1 LPTVIVILRIFCT
14 LPVNLDEEE
23 RSFRTLALVKGRMT
37 QLGYVLTEATIK
49 WADEVSCRLRSCIDL
64 VAVEARYHR
73 NCSKN
78 FSHIHT
84 QNKRGRPLDSA
95 KEDAFNK
102 MCEWLETTDRDLLT
116 LAELNE
122 SAKTVSGLDCMY
134 SEKWLQSKLLERY
147 GSSIFFAD
155 VNGRKN
161 VICWRNIWL
170 HL

>member
-1 LPTVIVILRIFCT
+1 MSVTAHIRKHGVASHLHQ
-14 LPVNLDEEE
+14 EE

-37 QLGYVLTEATIK
+37 QLCIDRGDK

-78 FSHIHT
+78 FSHNHV
-84 QNKRGRPLDSA
+84 QNKKCRPLDSA

-102 MCEWLETTDRDLLT
+102 MCEWLEITDHGLLM

-122 SAKTVSGLDCMY
+122 SVKQSC
-134 SEKWLQSKLLERY
+134 KWSPLYVL
-147 GSSIFFAD
+147 
-155 VNGRKN
+155 
-161 VICWRNIWL
+161 
-170 HL
+170 